1 MTSKEDI
8 AALDQQVYQAPVLFE
23 WEYIGGES
31 KDWIRLLT
39 AIVSPG
45 IGTGL
50 LLLLFV
56 LDDSDSIG
64 VYAFLTTMMLMGFLM
79 TRYLFL
85 PDSHYHY
92 KLTKL
97 GIHYTKE
104 DLIPEI
110 AYTLVRGFAWAGIA
124 VCLIALFV
132 IGPLA
137 FVGAGAFALMAFGM
151 TNFQSQISKHCILF
165 SDANVLF
172 SLNNDVLI
180 NIEPMDEIEFNFV
193 GTIYATSLAKKES
206 IIAELVPLLG
216 EVEVVNIKRR
226 NDIYKHPVFTSNQ
239 SEQ

>member
-1 MTSKEDI
+1 MTSEEDI

-110 AYTLVRGFAWAGIA
+110 AYTLVRGFAWVGIA

-151 TNFQSQISKHCILF
+151 TNFKSKIDQHRILF
-165 SDANVLF
+165 ADANILF
-172 SLNNDVLI
+172 NLKNDVLLDI
-180 NIEPMDEIEFNFV
+180 IPKKKMKLAFS
-193 GTIYATSLAKKES
+193 GTIYATSLEKKES
-206 IIAELVPLLG
+206 IIAELIQQLG
-216 EVEVVNIKRR
+216 EVEVVDIKRL
-226 NDIYKHPVFTSNQ
+226 NEQYKHPVYTSAQ

>member
-1 MTSKEDI
+1 MTSEEEI

-23 WEYIGGES
+23 WEYIGWES
-31 KDWIRLLT
+31 KDWIRLMS
-39 AIVSPG
+39 AIGVPG
-45 IGTGL
+45 IL
-50 LLLLFV
+50 VSIFLLFGNFNTV
-56 LDDSDSIG
+56 G
-64 VYAFLTTMMLMGFLM
+64 GYAFLSIMMLMGFLM
-79 TRYLFL
+79 GRFLFYPDCRY
-85 PDSHYHY
+85 YY

-110 AYTLVRGFAWAGIA
+110 AYTLVRGFAWVGIA

-151 TNFQSQISKHCILF
+151 TNFKSKIDQHRILF
-165 SDANVLF
+165 ADANILF
-172 SLNNDVLI
+172 NLKNDVLLDI
-180 NIEPMDEIEFNFV
+180 IPKKKMKLAFS

-206 IIAELVPLLG
+206 IIAELIQQLG
-216 EVEVVNIKRR
+216 EVEVVDIKRL
-226 NDIYKHPVFTSNQ
+226 NEQYKHPVYTSAQ

>member
-1 MTSKEDI
+1 MTSEEDI
-8 AALDQQVYQAPVLFE
+8 KTLEQQVYQAPILFE
-23 WEYIGGES
+23 WEYIGSDIKG
-31 KDWIRLLT
+31 WLRLLL
-39 AIVSPG
+39 AIGGPG
-45 IGTGL
+45 ALFGSIVLFGARSTIGAYVGL
-50 LLLLFV
+50 SVMTLLFIFMV
-56 LDDSDSIG
+56 
-64 VYAFLTTMMLMGFLM
+64 
-79 TRYLFL
+79 RYLFI

-97 GIHYTKE
+97 GIHYTQE
-104 DLIPEI
+104 DLIPEM
-110 AYTLVRGFAWAGIA
+110 AYTLARGFARVGIV

-151 TNFQSQISKHCILF
+151 TNFKSKIDQNIILF
-165 SDANVLF
+165 SDANILF

>member
-1 MTSKEDI
+1 MTSEEEI

-23 WEYIGGES
+23 WEYIGWES
-31 KDWIRLLT
+31 KDWIRLMS
-39 AIVSPG
+39 AIGVPG
-45 IGTGL
+45 IL
-50 LLLLFV
+50 VSIFLLFGNFNTV
-56 LDDSDSIG
+56 G
-64 VYAFLTTMMLMGFLM
+64 GYAFLSIMMLMGFLM
-79 TRYLFL
+79 GRFLFYPDCRY
-85 PDSHYHY
+85 YY

-110 AYTLVRGFAWAGIA
+110 AYTLVRGFAWVGIV

-226 NDIYKHPVFTSNQ
+226 NDIYKHPVFTSAQ

>member
-8 AALDQQVYQAPVLFE
+8 AALEQQVYQAPVLFE
-23 WEYIGGES
+23 WEYIGWTS
-31 KDWIRLLT
+31 KDWIRLLLV
-39 AIVSPG
+39 IGSSG
-45 IGTGL
+45 IGSGL
-50 LLLLFV
+50 LLLLFL

-64 VYAFLTTMMLMGFLM
+64 VYAFLITMTLMSFLMG
-79 TRYLFL
+79 RYLFF

-110 AYTLVRGFAWAGIA
+110 AYTIVQGFAWVGIV
-124 VCLIALFV
+124 VCVIALFV

-151 TNFQSQISKHCILF
+151 TNFQSQISKHRILF
-165 SDANVLF
+165 YDSNILF
-172 SLNNDVLI
+172 NLNNDVLLFI
-180 NIEPMDEIEFNFV
+180 KPQKRMSFAFC
-193 GTIYATSLAKKES
+193 GTIYATSLAQKPALM
-206 IIAELVPLLG
+206 AELVQQLG
-216 EVEVVNIKRR
+216 EVEVVDIKRL
-226 NDIYKHPVFTSNQ
+226 NDKYKHPVFTSNQ